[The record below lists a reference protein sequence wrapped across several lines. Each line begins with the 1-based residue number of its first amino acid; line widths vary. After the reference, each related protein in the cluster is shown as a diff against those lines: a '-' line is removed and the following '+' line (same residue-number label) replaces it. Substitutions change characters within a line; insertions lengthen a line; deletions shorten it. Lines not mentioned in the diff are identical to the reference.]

1 MSEEATK
8 DLSDSRSFEERVF
21 ARFDAMEARFEARF
35 DAIER
40 RLSTVEEQISKQ
52 ALDTKPIWERALA
65 EILEVKQKVDEVKAE
80 LKAEISEL
88 RADVSEVKADVKDI
102 KRKMTVL
109 TQDMMQLRADQLGL
123 ERRMDASPSSI
134 LPLTMR
140 LIKDD
145 SCRHSD
151 IEALNRSLHWN
162 SNSLVC

>member
-1 MSEEATK
+1 
-8 DLSDSRSFEERVF
+8 
-21 ARFDAMEARFEARF
+21 MEARFEARF

-80 LKAEISEL
+80 LKAEINEL

-109 TQDMMQLRADQLGL
+109 TQDMMQLRADQLGF
-123 ERRMDASPSSI
+123 ERRMDALESRPQ
-134 LPLTMR
+134 
-140 LIKDD
+140 
-145 SCRHSD
+145 
-151 IEALNRSLHWN
+151 
-162 SNSLVC
+162 

>member
-1 MSEEATK
+1 
-8 DLSDSRSFEERVF
+8 
-21 ARFDAMEARFEARF
+21 MEARFEARF

-123 ERRMDASPSSI
+123 ERRMDA
-134 LPLTMR
+134 L
-140 LIKDD
+140 D
-145 SCRHSD
+145 SRPQ
-151 IEALNRSLHWN
+151 
-162 SNSLVC
+162 